1 MTDVSE
7 HNERESETVA
17 NVDAPADSKL
27 VQITLNGVTLTVK
40 KIVSVEELLR
50 KAYGAS
56 AILNLYED
64 YYIVPAQEHDE
75 VEKPDEYH
83 RGMSIEVSESM
94 RYLAV
99 PKRLAGF
106 A

>member
-7 HNERESETVA
+7 RDERESA
-17 NVDAPADSKL
+17 ADPNVDAPGESQL
-27 VQITLNGVTLTVK
+27 VQIKLNGVTLTVK
-40 KIVSVEELLR
+40 KLVSVEELLR

-56 AILNLYED
+56 AIIDSFED
-64 YYIVPAQEHDE
+64 YYIVTATEHDE

-83 RGMSIEVSESM
+83 LGMSIEVSESM

-99 PKRLAGF
+99 PKRLASF